1 MMDRLWSVPPHT
13 LGLVSPACCA
23 TLTNC
28 TGDVVGLDTAASTK
42 AGSLHF
48 HRGVV
53 RASVS
58 VLPSMKREEPRKRR
72 RGKIID
78 CEDYRDSSG
87 WHFGERMSDNA
98 RALFDGNDLIDGH
111 ISQFVYLP
119 AGPGDHERFDF
130 ASLAQAKMDPRIA
143 GRHIA
148 CSALRLFHLGK
159 PFRCKFQGGAGAIAV
174 GFRPEQ

>member
-1 MMDRLWSVPPHT
+1 MSSQPSLSKSKKASPLPLASMMDRLWSMPPHT

-58 VLPSMKREEPRKRR
+58 VLPNMKREEPRKRR

-78 CEDYRDSSG
+78 CDDYRDSRVLKSPIR
-87 WHFGERMSDNA
+87 ERQ
-98 RALFDGNDLIDGH
+98 RELQQLH
-111 ISQFVYLP
+111 PISHGQRFVRRR
-119 AGPGDHERFDF
+119 G
-130 ASLAQAKMDPRIA
+130 S
-143 GRHIA
+143 
-148 CSALRLFHLGK
+148 
-159 PFRCKFQGGAGAIAV
+159 
-174 GFRPEQ
+174 

>member
-1 MMDRLWSVPPHT
+1 MMDRLWAMPAHT

-28 TGDVVGLDTAASTK
+28 TGDVVGPDTAASTK

-72 RGKIID
+72 RGKIIACD
-78 CEDYRDSSG
+78 DYRDSSAR
-87 WHFGERMSDNA
+87 HFGERMRDNA
-98 RALFDGNDLIDGH
+98 RAFFDRDDLVDGH
-111 ISQFVYLP
+111 IGQFIHLP
-119 AGPGDHERFDF
+119 AGPCDH
-130 ASLAQAKMDPRIA
+130 
-143 GRHIA
+143 
-148 CSALRLFHLGK
+148 
-159 PFRCKFQGGAGAIAV
+159 
-174 GFRPEQ
+174 